1 MYSDRM
7 LRGVGGWGV
16 PFFSICLLLYLL
28 SCCRY
33 PLFLL
38 FVFLFVC
45 FSQRGEM
52 HILICHCLH
61 LTLLVLCVIQVLR
74 PGGMES
80 IQVVLKAQIVHKNA
94 LTVAVLQASIC
105 HPVREIGKG
114 SVSHLFST
122 AMLYGSIVTAC
133 AHVSRHQGV
142 CLHSFLHSHA
152 VWVYSYCVSPSLGFS
167 GSCLL
172 AVVYIFFVVLA

>member
-1 MYSDRM
+1 MF
-7 LRGVGGWGV
+7 V
-16 PFFSICLLLYLL
+16 
-28 SCCRY
+28 
-33 PLFLL
+33 L
-38 FVFLFVC
+38 FVGLGV
-45 FSQRGEM
+45 FSPRGEM
-52 HILICHCLH
+52 HIWICRCQH

-94 LTVAVLQASIC
+94 LTAAILQASIC

-114 SVSHLFST
+114 SVSSLFST
-122 AMLYGSIVTAC
+122 AMLYGSIVTVC

-142 CLHSFLHSHA
+142 CHCSLLHSHV
-152 VWVYSYCVSPSLGFS
+152 VWVYSHRVSPSLGFS

-172 AVVYIFFVVLA
+172 AVV